1 MAKIFSLWTTS
12 GPSSSYVSCEIT
24 VFMKESLHPQPPDVR
39 STVATQT
46 AAKNEKK
53 TRLCLHR
60 CNNRCPLPR
69 RDIPRGVR
77 NNLQVDTL
85 QSHRATKS
93 QQAHCEVRA
102 VLSGAHPAARQGFQ
116 LLIQRLGETFEHG
129 VAACDDAIPPHLPPP
144 VNRTRPDNAN
154 VREDGES
161 VARGPCRKM
170 RT

>member
-1 MAKIFSLWTTS
+1 MFSLWTTS

-53 TRLCLHR
+53 TRLSLHR

-144 VNRTRPDNAN
+144 VDRARPGN
-154 VREDGES
+154 VHARENGES
-161 VARGPCRKM
+161 VRSRAMSEM